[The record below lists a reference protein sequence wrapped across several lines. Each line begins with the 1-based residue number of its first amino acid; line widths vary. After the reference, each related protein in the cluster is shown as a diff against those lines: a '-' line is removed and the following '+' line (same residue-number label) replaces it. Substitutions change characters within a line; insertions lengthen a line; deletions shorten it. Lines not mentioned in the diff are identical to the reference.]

1 MRLSELIHQTWLKLL
16 SSLEK
21 YFNEDDKNSDQ

>member
-16 SSLEK
+16 SSLDK
-21 YFNEDDKNSDQ
+21 YLNENDTKSVQ